1 MKVDK
6 MSRAQL
12 DQFAAKLGIQN
23 PVLYNRRELAEAVK
37 SRYRQVKGHARRKGD
52 K

>member
-1 MKVDK
+1 MEIDK

-12 DQFAAKLGIQN
+12 DTFAGKLGIQN
-23 PVLYNRRELAEAVK
+23 PVLYNRRELVETVK